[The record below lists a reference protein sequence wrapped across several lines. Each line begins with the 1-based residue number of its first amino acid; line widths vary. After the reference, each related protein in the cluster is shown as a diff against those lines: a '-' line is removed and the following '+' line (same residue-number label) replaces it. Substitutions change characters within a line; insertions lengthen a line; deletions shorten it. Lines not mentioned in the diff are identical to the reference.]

1 MVNVDNSLT
10 FTTVNLKT
18 KTVPTM
24 GWQALKNVSI
34 MSQNTNSLSLS
45 SADNNNFLLDKFSS
59 KLMAILKNKPD
70 ICLLQDIRIGKED
83 EFVKKKLSLN
93 MHGSYSIFSQSL
105 SSNARGVA
113 IIINNDLNFEV
124 FNIYKSNCNN
134 VIILDININ
143 GFHFSLG
150 SIYGPLQR
158 DCSSFIIDIKKK
170 ISEIANE
177 HFILGGD
184 YNAITNMTRPEL
196 VNPDLFQTLSIPNP
210 IHSRNLCQWIEEGGA
225 VDIYRLINP
234 NKNDM
239 SYIPFGETKVNRS
252 RIDIFMVS
260 PNLINAI
267 HRVEYLGHKSTLF
280 DHKLMCLKFKSPHKL
295 NIKKIDSS
303 LLELPNLYETIKFEV
318 VGVILDHYEL
328 PNINFLR
335 AQYTNI
341 SILNNQLFT
350 LMDYINKNPWDAFI
364 SNIVENIKMDIANI
378 CNLFPPLDEMYAYP
392 CNIDPDR
399 AYEVVI
405 NAVKN
410 SIISFQSRYKFFRAQ
425 EKKVL
430 LNKLYA
436 LNGGVISELNQAQF
450 VLLENKIKKLEEDEN
465 IALLK
470 QSKQWDYLHL
480 EKPSSAFANLIKR
493 KQDNLNFDLITDDH
507 DRTFS
512 NEKELGDHLCRFF
525 GNFFKKVDRPEG
537 VTLRGFL
544 GEDIINSDFVQ
555 DKILTEEEKN
565 SLEGPFTMEELWEAM
580 GNANLSSAPGVNG
593 ISNKVLVKF
602 WELIKWPLRDG
613 INFMMEKGEL
623 TGTMRLAKIRLIPK
637 GGDNKPTKANK
648 LRPITILTSDYKLGS
663 GALSLRIRKVIEK
676 ITSRCQKAY
685 SSKSFIHEGLIT
697 VYETMSKAIYQNKSL
712 AVILFD
718 FSRAFDSVQHKYL
731 YEVLSFFN
739 FGDGIINMI
748 KTCLSNRAA
757 AIINGSGLTESF
769 PIDSGTPQ
777 GDLPSTDYFK
787 IAVEP
792 LLIKIICSLIIQMPM
807 LNFNLKH
814 DDKDPDEATAFADDM
829 GGLID
834 TDPNILKE
842 LDKILKDFGILSG
855 LNINSSKTKVIVVG
869 PKSG

>member
-1 MVNVDNSLT
+1 M
-10 FTTVNLKT
+10 
-18 KTVPTM
+18 
-24 GWQALKNVSI
+24 
-34 MSQNTNSLSLS
+34 
-45 SADNNNFLLDKFSS
+45 
-59 KLMAILKNKPD
+59 
-70 ICLLQDIRIGKED
+70 
-83 EFVKKKLSLN
+83 
-93 MHGSYSIFSQSL
+93 
-105 SSNARGVA
+105 
-113 IIINNDLNFEV
+113 
-124 FNIYKSNCNN
+124 
-134 VIILDININ
+134 
-143 GFHFSLG
+143 
-150 SIYGPLQR
+150 
-158 DCSSFIIDIKKK
+158 
-170 ISEIANE
+170 
-177 HFILGGD
+177 
-184 YNAITNMTRPEL
+184 
-196 VNPDLFQTLSIPNP
+196 
-210 IHSRNLCQWIEEGGA
+210 
-225 VDIYRLINP
+225 
-234 NKNDM
+234 
-239 SYIPFGETKVNRS
+239 
-252 RIDIFMVS
+252 
-260 PNLINAI
+260 
-267 HRVEYLGHKSTLF
+267 
-280 DHKLMCLKFKSPHKL
+280 
-295 NIKKIDSS
+295 
-303 LLELPNLYETIKFEV
+303 
-318 VGVILDHYEL
+318 
-328 PNINFLR
+328 
-335 AQYTNI
+335 
-341 SILNNQLFT
+341 
-350 LMDYINKNPWDAFI
+350 
-364 SNIVENIKMDIANI
+364 
-378 CNLFPPLDEMYAYP
+378 
-392 CNIDPDR
+392 
-399 AYEVVI
+399 
-405 NAVKN
+405 
-410 SIISFQSRYKFFRAQ
+410 
-425 EKKVL
+425 
-430 LNKLYA
+430 
-436 LNGGVISELNQAQF
+436 
-450 VLLENKIKKLEEDEN
+450 
-465 IALLK
+465 
-470 QSKQWDYLHL
+470 
-480 EKPSSAFANLIKR
+480 
-493 KQDNLNFDLITDDH
+493 
-507 DRTFS
+507 
-512 NEKELGDHLCRFF
+512 
-525 GNFFKKVDRPEG
+525 DRPEG

-580 GNANLSSAPGVNG
+580 GNANLSSAPGVND

-648 LRPITILTSDYKLGS
+648 LRPINILTSDYKLGS

-712 AVILFD
+712 AVILID
-718 FSRAFDSVQHKYL
+718 FSRAFDSVQHNYL

-869 PKSG
+869 PDPNQSFLDCVNELGYEIDTSFKLLGVTFDNRLENMQSNWVEKVKKIIKIRNFWQIFNLSLPGRITVVKTFLLSQICYIGVILEPLQETIDEIETIIAQFLTYRINFPKNRVFLPVEKGGLGMFRIRDFIDGLRVGIFKKSIQNMDTWALELKNYSCSSRHYLFNLENIVYQNNPIIYKIIESYNRFSENYYKQGGNIKDCPIFDNAIFSNQQVKINDRIFSNETWTRFHQDIKGLKLSDFLGENNLMLDFNQFNLRNNVRVRFMEYFRMAGIIRAVINKFRDNLNQTFKPLLAFLEETKKGSQKYRTVMQSAEPAPNLLCSLNRYKWSQDMQEEVVVNKERDSKFYASWGHTFLPNNIREFSLKFVFNLLKLNGAISHFNEEVDPSCTFCSLAGRRPPPKETLEHFFQGCQTNIDLFSTYFIEFFQRWPIIFENSFMLRGSPDNLLEFQIFIIDIEILLVNFYLCSTVH

>member
-1 MVNVDNSLT
+1 M
-10 FTTVNLKT
+10 
-18 KTVPTM
+18 
-24 GWQALKNVSI
+24 
-34 MSQNTNSLSLS
+34 
-45 SADNNNFLLDKFSS
+45 
-59 KLMAILKNKPD
+59 
-70 ICLLQDIRIGKED
+70 
-83 EFVKKKLSLN
+83 
-93 MHGSYSIFSQSL
+93 
-105 SSNARGVA
+105 
-113 IIINNDLNFEV
+113 
-124 FNIYKSNCNN
+124 
-134 VIILDININ
+134 
-143 GFHFSLG
+143 
-150 SIYGPLQR
+150 
-158 DCSSFIIDIKKK
+158 
-170 ISEIANE
+170 
-177 HFILGGD
+177 
-184 YNAITNMTRPEL
+184 
-196 VNPDLFQTLSIPNP
+196 
-210 IHSRNLCQWIEEGGA
+210 
-225 VDIYRLINP
+225 
-234 NKNDM
+234 
-239 SYIPFGETKVNRS
+239 
-252 RIDIFMVS
+252 
-260 PNLINAI
+260 
-267 HRVEYLGHKSTLF
+267 
-280 DHKLMCLKFKSPHKL
+280 
-295 NIKKIDSS
+295 
-303 LLELPNLYETIKFEV
+303 
-318 VGVILDHYEL
+318 
-328 PNINFLR
+328 
-335 AQYTNI
+335 
-341 SILNNQLFT
+341 
-350 LMDYINKNPWDAFI
+350 
-364 SNIVENIKMDIANI
+364 
-378 CNLFPPLDEMYAYP
+378 
-392 CNIDPDR
+392 
-399 AYEVVI
+399 
-405 NAVKN
+405 
-410 SIISFQSRYKFFRAQ
+410 
-425 EKKVL
+425 

-580 GNANLSSAPGVNG
+580 GNANLSSAPGVND

-648 LRPITILTSDYKLGS
+648 LRPINILTSDYKLGS

-712 AVILFD
+712 AVILID
-718 FSRAFDSVQHKYL
+718 FSRAFDSVQHNYL

-792 LLIKIICSLIIQMPM
+792 LLIKIICSLIIQMPL
-807 LNFNLKH
+807 LNFNLKP
-814 DDKDPDEATAFADDM
+814 DDKYQ
-829 GGLID
+829 
-834 TDPNILKE
+834 K
-842 LDKILKDFGILSG
+842 
-855 LNINSSKTKVIVVG
+855 
-869 PKSG
+869 PKS